1 MCLNHPQIYE
11 TAGLLMKI
19 VRDKDYTFRVSSALT
34 VKKSRSVSSRTPLSA
49 RARANKFRQWKR
61 QFKIIRNQITELAL
75 RRFIYR
81 EVTKLIQEN
90 PRLQVRSAF
99 YDWMHSVYVT
109 DMAMSIRRL
118 VDWNK
123 RTISF
128 IRLMEDMK
136 RHPEVISRRRF
147 THPYKN
153 FMKQYGHRD
162 YERFAKPG
170 QNILDRRLIAFHR
183 RTIVRSQ
190 KKIRHFLN
198 NHIAHSNKYKR
209 RQSPTRAELEMCLDT
224 LEILMKEYALLFERV
239 ALLNVAPVIQYDW
252 MAPFRVAWLQ
262 EKTIR

>member
-1 MCLNHPQIYE
+1 
-11 TAGLLMKI
+11 MKG
-19 VRDKDYTFRVSSALT
+19 YTLPVSSHRPI
-34 VKKSRSVSSRTPLSA
+34 KKPASSSSRTLLSA
-49 RARANKFRQWKR
+49 RACANKFKQWKR
-61 QFKIIRNQITELAL
+61 QFKIIKNQITELAF

-81 EVTKLIQEN
+81 EVTKLIQKN

-109 DMAMSIRRL
+109 DMTMSIRRL

-128 IRLMEDMK
+128 IRLMEDIR

-147 THPYKN
+147 TYPYKN

-170 QNILDRRLIAFHR
+170 QDILDRSLIAIHR

-198 NHIAHSNKYKR
+198 NHIAHSNKYRR
-209 RQSPTRAELEMCLDT
+209 RQFPTRAELEMCLDT
-224 LEILMKEYALLFERV
+224 LEILIKEYALLFDRV

-262 EKTIR
+262 EKTTQ